1 MKSKLKFLLALFNK
15 FFVNFFFQIK
25 FRHNTEKVIYFL
37 LLERKV
43 KNPCLDEEVEVDLNR
58 SRVDAPRKRTDKF
71 KVTNGHYQQLAV
83 GSPVVGR
90 RGFVVSHGPRHQSC
104 HTTPLQSPCTSPI
117 VTNKD
122 MSGFLRS
129 NDPNSISNNSN
140 NINSMSS
147 SNNNNLNNNN
157 NSHSNDYGDNISISS
172 NNSNINQQIRSR
184 INSFKITMFSTQKF
198 YKRM

>member
-1 MKSKLKFLLALFNK
+1 MSFMNK
-15 FFVNFFFQIK
+15 
-25 FRHNTEKVIYFL
+25 
-37 LLERKV
+37 
-43 KNPCLDEEVEVDLNR
+43 
-58 SRVDAPRKRTDKF
+58 DAPRKRIDKF
-71 KVTNGHYQQLAV
+71 KANNGHYQQLAV

-122 MSGFLRS
+122 MSGFMQR
-129 NDPNSISNNSN
+129 NDPNSNSVNNTTT
-140 NINSMSS
+140 
-147 SNNNNLNNNN
+147 NN
-157 NSHSNDYGDNISISS
+157 NSSDYGDNISISS

-198 YKRM
+198 YKRKYFSLKLIFFSNDLIQGIFKTKATMLVNFI